1 MKLFWTIFISILKCW
16 LFIQFGYYT
25 CNQPEQWVTVIT
37 GCDTDM
43 MGEGCFCV
51 DINIVFKVGHSPSS
65 EAYVSYKPAF
75 THLNVPWITFLL
87 LLCKMKGRNSSGW
100 LMWPA
105 SVHILNI
112 PWEHS
117 RCCLTSGGELHQN
130 CYNQAKHN
138 YSSNQ
143 AYFLL
148 YWPTSA
154 VLAIK

>member
-1 MKLFWTIFISILKCW
+1 MLTFHTVWILYLQPTWTVS
-16 LFIQFGYYT
+16 
-25 CNQPEQWVTVIT
+25 N
-37 GCDTDM
+37 CDYRLWYRHD
-43 MGEGCFCV
+43 GWECFCV
-51 DINIVFKVGHSPSS
+51 DINIFFMVGHSPSS

-87 LLCKMKGRNSSGW
+87 LLCKMKVRNSSGW